1 MSVLNDWNI
10 EDYQASPVIKVMLHE
25 LIERKS
31 KVEKWKSYQSYCGY
45 GTCMLLLL
53 IIAISSFL
61 FTQPIF
67 SFHYSIL
74 TQLLDET
81 LFIFVVLLI
90 GVNLFLL
97 QYFHKK
103 VLKSEK
109 EYEELREELIDR
121 NSELW
126 EDDSNWQAREHIFQY
141 LKTKHDINLYF
152 K

>member
-1 MSVLNDWNI
+1 MKNVTDWSI
-10 EDYQASPVIKVMLHE
+10 EDYQASPVIKIMLKE

-31 KVEKWKSYQSYCGY
+31 KVEKWKNYQTYCGY
-45 GTCMLLLL
+45 GTCFLLLL
-53 IIAISSFL
+53 LLAISY
-61 FTQPIF
+61 FTFSQPAF

-74 TQLLDET
+74 TQLTDET
-81 LFIFVVLLI
+81 LFIFALLLI
-90 GVNLFLL
+90 GFNLLLL

-103 VLKSEK
+103 TIKTEK

-126 EDDSNWQAREHIFQY
+126 EEDTGWQAREHVFQY
-141 LKTKHDINLYF
+141 LKTNHDINLYF